1 MTQENP
7 QQPLNVTPPPAAEA
21 PHKPADDR
29 EEVYFEGSPL
39 LRAELGRM
47 AMYLLVA
54 IVVAAI
60 PFLLRKA
67 WTGQPWW
74 VYPLFSVIGLGVI
87 GWPVLMVRT
96 VRFRV
101 SNYRIDYE
109 RGLLS
114 KHIDTLELW
123 HVEDIRF
130 DQSLLDRM
138 LNVGNITIL
147 SHDDTTPKLVMNGLP
162 NPRPL
167 YEALKQRV
175 IAVKRQRGVIKM
187 DTGGGMGDMVDGGH
201 HQG

>member
-7 QQPLNVTPPPAAEA
+7 QQPLNVTPPPTED
-21 PHKPADDR
+21 PHKAADDS
-29 EEVYFEGSPL
+29 EQVYFEGSPL
-39 LRAELGRM
+39 LRAELGHVSV
-47 AMYLLVA
+47 YVLVA

-60 PFLLRKA
+60 PFLLKL
-67 WTGQPWW
+67 WW
-74 VYPLFSVIGLGVI
+74 AGERWWMYPLFIVIGLGII
-87 GWPVLMVRT
+87 GWPIMMVRT

-101 SNYRIDYE
+101 SNYRIDFE

-147 SHDDTTPKLVMNGLP
+147 SHDDTTPKLIMNGLP

-167 YEALKQRV
+167 FEALKQRV

-187 DTGGGMGDMVDGGH
+187 DTGGGMGDMVDGGQH
-201 HQG
+201 HGG